1 MFESLVIEIVFFFLL
16 QASVVEGQEQGIADA
31 LFVAQQNLKDEAGES
46 LIDDTSIEMALT
58 DVVNGGTT
66 TKSRAHRC
74 QRYSPPLHV
83 DGLSCAGACT
93 CFV

>member
-1 MFESLVIEIVFFFLL
+1 M
-16 QASVVEGQEQGIADA
+16 VEGQEQGIADA

-74 QRYSPPLHV
+74 QRNSPPLRTEGV
-83 DGLSCAGACT
+83 CCADTCT